1 MPKYT
6 YTPKFP
12 ALSWDILLGRPV
24 RIAKFEG
31 DKINWSIK
39 GNRRK
44 FEIWDARYDR
54 LIAREEVVEKKW
66 KMPVAWQLRRV
77 DGGVVLPDICF
88 LKKSPEHIRYWGE
101 NKQRV
106 TMHLNVTKRLF
117 EGNGFEVVHRDFWSK
132 LEVKA
137 ESDKDTLLMSAWWCF
152 LYWHRM
158 QQEREG

>member
-6 YTPKFP
+6 YIPKFP
-12 ALSWDILLGRPV
+12 ALSWDLFLGRPV

-31 DKINWSIK
+31 EKINWEIK

-44 FEIWDARYDR
+44 FEIWDSQYNR
-54 LIAREEVVEKKW
+54 LIAREEVFDQKGKS
-66 KMPVAWQLRRV
+66 PVAWRLRRV
-77 DGGVVLPDICF
+77 DGGVVLPGVCE
-88 LKKSPEHIRYWGE
+88 LRRSPEYIYYWGDE
-101 NKQRV
+101 GQRV
-106 TMHLNVTKRLF
+106 TMYLNITKRIF
-117 EGNGFEVVHRDFWSK
+117 EGGSFEVVHRDFWSK

-137 ESDKDTLLMSAWWCF
+137 EDDKDTLLMSAWWCF